1 MSSLTATDRPVRARC
16 AVAALFF
23 TNGFLFANVVP
34 RYPEIKSDLGL
45 SNAALGTAIAAMPLG
60 ALVLGLAASPL
71 IKRYGS
77 ARTAVV
83 SQLLMG
89 FNILLVG
96 TAPNFAVLCLG
107 LFLAGSL
114 DAITDVA
121 MNAHGLRV
129 QRRYGRSILNSFHGL
144 WSVGAVVGGIAGAGA
159 AQLGLSLAVHL
170 AIVGALT
177 VGSALTSSRFLLP
190 GPEDA
195 ERAPGN
201 GADGTEGTNGAAGAD
216 GAAGRRSWLRR
227 PVLMAFA
234 LLGLITAAT
243 AVIEDAP
250 ASWGSNYL
258 QNELGS
264 SPFIGGMAFMALQGT
279 QTVARLLGDRVVHRL
294 GDRATARIGGLLV
307 LVGMGVALL
316 WPSVPTTVLGFGLC
330 GIGIA
335 TIIPAAFHAAD
346 EIPGLWPG
354 AGITVAAFL
363 LRVGFLVSPPVIG
376 LIADAESIRLGLVLV
391 PVAGLA
397 LLATSGILD
406 TRRTD
411 DPVHGGDT
419 GSEAGTGT
427 DSAAAR
433 AR

>member
-1 MSSLTATDRPVRARC
+1 MSSLTATGRPVRARC

-34 RYPEIKSDLGL
+34 RYPEIKAELGL

-89 FNILLVG
+89 VNILLIG
-96 TAPNFAVLCLG
+96 TAPDFAVLCLG

-114 DAITDVA
+114 DSVTDVA

-144 WSVGAVVGGIAGAGA
+144 WSVGAVVGGIAGASA
-159 AQLGLSLAVHL
+159 AQLGLSLAIHL
-170 AIVGALT
+170 AIVGALA
-177 VGSALTSSRFLLP
+177 VASALTSSRFLLP

-195 ERAPGN
+195 ERAP
-201 GADGTEGTNGAAGAD
+201 TVAAGAD
-216 GAAGRRSWLRR
+216 AAGADAAGAASGARSWLRR
-227 PVLMAFA
+227 PVLTAFA
-234 LLGLITAAT
+234 LLGLMTAAT

-264 SPFIGGMAFMALQGT
+264 SPFVGGLAFMALQGT
-279 QTVARLLGDRVVHRL
+279 QTVARLCGDQVVRRL

-335 TIIPAAFHAAD
+335 TLIPAAFHAAD

-397 LLATSGILD
+397 ILATSGTLD
-406 TRRTD
+406 RRRPEPE
-411 DPVHGGDT
+411 PV
-419 GSEAGTGT
+419 
-427 DSAAAR
+427 
-433 AR
+433 